1 MWCIFLTRR
10 IRACCALR
18 RPFDLM
24 SMLTLRR
31 RFSTWLNSQTDA
43 AAAFGELEA
52 LCIDSND
59 FARHLKKRDARWR
72 GSPHGDGGVLA
83 QLQDETKRELYEWSI
98 GSRDVSPRLRII
110 GDLSDEHADAE
121 TQRLDK
127 LQILQA
133 HYETTLPLTTDEYCQ
148 MFHIDGQNRILRLA
162 FTFADRM
169 AVQRPLR
176 HSVASRLLF
185 VYFCGLPDAS
195 VSDALLAID
204 EALCGGRRVLAR
216 RQTLARVADLIEFDF
231 ARLRNCEPSD
241 LRVRYYCGD
250 PFSSLEQ
257 LRRSVEKTPEIVY
270 RDLSWLV
277 DESRGWLDHN
287 TGRVEK
293 FRRAGMKVKVLC
305 RPSDGFR
312 PRLIARLISEALTR
326 RGECAADASCSPQ
339 WPATTRLI
347 AVACGPC

>member
-1 MWCIFLTRR
+1 
-10 IRACCALR
+10 
-18 RPFDLM
+18 M
-24 SMLTLRR
+24 SMLTFRR

-83 QLQDETKRELYEWSI
+83 QLSQDEKKRELYEWSI

-110 GDLSDEHADAE
+110 GDAE
-121 TQRLDK
+121 TRRLDK
-127 LQILQA
+127 LQIVQA
-133 HYETTLPLTTDEYCQ
+133 HYETTLPLTTDEYGQ

-277 DESRGWLDHN
+277 DESRGWLDHH

-293 FRRAGMKVKVLC
+293 FRRAGMKVKVVVPPE
-305 RPSDGFR
+305 RWFP
-312 PRLIARLISEALTR
+312 SEADRAAHQRSVNTPWRVR
-326 RGECAADASCSPQ
+326 RRCVMF
-339 WPATTRLI
+339 TT
-347 AVACGPC
+347 VAGNDETDRGGVWAMLNPFGP